1 MDGSS
6 SVENVRHL
14 QLMAL
19 LRDLVEENGR
29 VKAAKMLG
37 VCYRTLALAAD
48 TGTLTGRM
56 ADALA
61 RHLPS
66 DVRSPLNES
75 NERVAELEKRI
86 AALEGKLT
94 DAAEAVRSAI
104 KELRSDV
111 GGGYESLD
119 RRLVDS
125 LDPQNA

>member
-6 SVENVRHL
+6 SVVNVRHL
-14 QLMAL
+14 QPMAL

-37 VCYRTLALAAD
+37 VCYWTLALAAD

-56 ADALA
+56 ADALT
-61 RHLPS
+61 RHLSS

-94 DAAEAVRSAI
+94 YAAEAVRSAI

-111 GGGYESLD
+111 GDGYESLD
-119 RRLVDS
+119 RRFVDC